1 MVVDTDFVIALTV
14 TLTVTVFYNTI
25 VVTVEVLVLIN
36 IAIVFN
42 NINKVLLK
50 FVGFVDYSF

>member
-1 MVVDTDFVIALTV
+1 MVIDTDFVIAL

-42 NINKVLLK
+42 NVNKVLLK
-50 FVGFVDYSF
+50 FLGFVDYSF

>member
-1 MVVDTDFVIALTV
+1 MVIDTDFVIAL

-42 NINKVLLK
+42 NVNKVLLN
-50 FVGFVDYSF
+50 FLGFVDYSF